1 MARSLSSIALL
12 AAVLCAG
19 SAQSALSQ
27 TVASWSFENDD
38 STWQPNQQC
47 KTTITGGRLIVRSTG
62 NDPYLVSDAEGPQG
76 WLELTIR
83 AQANM
88 NCDAQLFWSTT
99 AQEGFAESKSV
110 HFELRRSR
118 AVREQKVYFQA
129 DGPLKQ
135 LRLDPH
141 NGSGT
146 LAIESMS
153 LRVNGPPPAPQPK
166 ATPVDAITVQD
177 GFQVELLYSV
187 PGDTQGS
194 WVSMTHDDRGRLIVC
209 DQQGSLYRVTL
220 PNVGDATDN
229 VQVEKIQVDLG
240 MAQGLLYAFDSLYV
254 MVNDYRGSKSGFYRV
269 LDTDNDDTFDTVKT
283 LKRINGR
290 GEHGPHAI
298 LLSPDKKSLYICAGN
313 HTELIDVDRSQ
324 APRHWDEDQLLTRM
338 WDAGGHAVGK
348 LAPGGWIVKTDPEG
362 KEYELV
368 GMGFRNEYDMA
379 FNVQGD
385 LFTFDADMEWDVG
398 SPWYRPTR
406 INHVTAGAEF
416 GWRSGTGKW
425 PAYYPDSIGS
435 VVDIG
440 PGSPTGIVFGTGA
453 KFPAKH
459 QQALFIADWS
469 YGKIYTVHMKP
480 AGSTYQGVVEQFMAA
495 SPLPVT
501 DMVVNPADGALY
513 FAIGGRG
520 TQSGLYRVTYVGSES
535 TEPATPASLTPA
547 QQQRKVWE
555 QRIAALV
562 NDDDAAKQYV
572 DEAFQTTPHDDHVLR
587 YTRRIYLEHLPLEKW
602 QAQALAQAEP
612 DAVIH
617 ASVALARKGSV
628 EADAEGKAALQGR
641 IIDNLTALSWE
652 QLDRLQQLQTLRA
665 YGLAFIRLGEPSDSV
680 RKKTIAAIDNRFP
693 ANDAALN
700 RELCKLLTYLEA
712 PKVADR
718 TLALLAKDPP
728 QEEQIAYVL
737 ALRELESGWTMD
749 TRRQYFRWFTEAS
762 LLSGGNSFSRFLTNI
777 RSDAMETLSD
787 KEREALKPLLAAKAV
802 GEATKL
808 PERPF
813 VKKWTVAELLPLV
826 EQELSTASGVA
837 QRDLRR
843 GERLFTQ
850 GACFKCH
857 RFAGRGGIVGPDLT
871 GVAGRFNAKNLLE
884 SLIEPNKVIS
894 DQYQSTAFRMDDG
907 KVVVGRIANAK
918 GDRLMV
924 MTDMLNPGRFT
935 VIRRGE
941 IEQMRPSAVSMMP
954 AGILDTYTKEEI
966 LDLLAY
972 LKNRGSAIASR

>member
-1 MARSLSSIALL
+1 MLTFSGVIVAASL
-12 AAVLCAG
+12 AA
-19 SAQSALSQ
+19 AQTS
-27 TVASWSFENDD
+27 SWSFDKGD
-38 STWQPNQQC
+38 LTWTPNQQC
-47 KTTITGGRLIVRSTG
+47 TAEISRGRMVVQCKG
-62 NDPYLVSDAEGPQG
+62 NDPYLISDAQGPKG

-83 AQANM
+83 VRAHM
-88 NCDAQLFWSTT
+88 DCDAQLFWST
-99 AQEGFAESKSV
+99 ASRDGFAEGQSV
-110 HFELRRSR
+110 HFEMRRSR
-118 AVREQKVYFQA
+118 GVREQKVYFQS

-135 LRLDPH
+135 LRLDPN

-146 LAIESMS
+146 LEIVAMS
-153 LRVNGPPPAPQPK
+153 LAVNAPPAAPTPT
-166 ATPVDAITVQD
+166 ATPVDAITIQKD
-177 GFQVELLYSV
+177 FQVELLYSV
-187 PGDTQGS
+187 PGETQGS
-194 WVSMTHDDRGRLIVC
+194 WVSMTHDDKGRLIVC
-209 DQQGSLYRVTL
+209 DQEGSLYRVTL
-220 PNVGDATDN
+220 PHLAATASKASDALS
-229 VQVEKIQVDLG
+229 VEKIDVDLG

-254 MVNDYRGSKSGFYRV
+254 MVNDYRGNKSGFYRV
-269 LDTDNDDTFDTVKT
+269 LDTDNDDKFDTVKT
-283 LKRINGR
+283 LKLINGR

-298 LLSPDKKSLYICAGN
+298 LLSPDKQSLYICGGN
-313 HTELIDVDRSQ
+313 HTDLIDVDRSQ
-324 APRHWDEDQLLTRM
+324 APQHWAEDQLLTRM

-348 LAPGGWIVKTDPEG
+348 MAPGGWIAKTDPEG
-362 KEYELV
+362 KEFELV

-379 FNVQGD
+379 FNAQGD
-385 LFTFDADMEWDVG
+385 LFTYDADMEWDVG

-425 PAYYPDSIGS
+425 PEYYPDSVGS

-440 PGSPTGIVFGTGA
+440 PGSPTGIEFGTGA
-453 KFPAKH
+453 KFPAKY
-459 QQALFIADWS
+459 QRALFIADWS
-469 YGKIYTVHMKP
+469 YGKIYTVHMTP
-480 AGSTYQGVVEQFMAA
+480 SGSTYEGVTEQFMAA

-535 TEPATPASLTPA
+535 TEPAAPRPLTAS
-547 QQQRKVWE
+547 QEQRKQWE
-555 QRIAALV
+555 QRIESLANGDKSAANFV
-562 NDDDAAKQYV
+562 K
-572 DEAFQTTPHDDHVLR
+572 EALQTTPHDDHLLR
-587 YTRRIYLEHLPLEKW
+587 YTRRIYLEHLPVEMW
-602 QAQALAQAEP
+602 QEQALAQTEP

-617 ASVALARKGSV
+617 ASVGLARSAGG
-628 EADAEGKAALQGR
+628 DAANPELQSK
-641 IIDNLTALSWE
+641 IIDNLTALPWGE
-652 QLDRLQQLQTLRA
+652 LDRLQKLQALRA
-665 YGLAFIRLGEPSDSV
+665 YGLAFIRLGKPNDAV
-680 RKKTIAAIDNRFP
+680 RQKTIAAIDGAFP
-693 ANDAALN
+693 ANDAHLN
-700 RELCKLLTYLEA
+700 RELCQLLTYLQA

-718 TLALLAKDPP
+718 TLALLANDPP

-737 ALRELESGWTMD
+737 ALRELKSGWNMD

-777 RSDAMETLSD
+777 RSDAVETLSEAE
-787 KEREALKPLLAAKAV
+787 KEALKPLLTAKAV
-802 GEATKL
+802 GETTKL

-813 VKKWTVAELLPLV
+813 VKKWTVDELLPMV
-826 EQELSTASGVA
+826 ERELATPTKIA

-884 SLIEPNKVIS
+884 SLIEPSKVVS
-894 DQYQSTAFRMDDG
+894 DQYQSTAFRMEDG

-918 GDRLMV
+918 GNRLMV

-935 VIRRGE
+935 IIRRE
-941 IEQMRPSAVSMMP
+941 DIEQMRPSVVSMMP
-954 AGILDTYTKEEI
+954 EGILDTYTEEEI

-972 LKNRGSAIASR
+972 LKNRGSTIASR